1 METTKEERQLNK
13 IKKLIKRNKAL
24 IYILKEDRNL
34 TQSQLEYNYRIATL
48 KRELIS
54 SSSRYRLEYKKF
66 KQTINEIFETVKDSK
81 AELTA
86 EDTKKILEICEEYRG
101 IQPCKQTKMNYRKSY
116 QQK

>member
-1 METTKEERQLNK
+1 MNQTPEEKSNRK
-13 IKKLIKRNKAL
+13 YAKLLERNKRL

-34 TQSQLEYNYRIATL
+34 TTTQIQYSYKVATL
-48 KRELIS
+48 KRELVS
-54 SSSRYRLEYKKF
+54 ASSRFKLEYKKF
-66 KQTINEIFETVKDSK
+66 KQTINEIFEIVKDSK